1 MIWGF
6 SYFPMKAFVVIFV
19 DNLQKEFAKFGRVW
33 ANFFHFL
40 LDFAYTIEY
49 NNLRRINRELNSGV

>member
-1 MIWGF
+1 M
-6 SYFPMKAFVVIFV
+6 
-19 DNLQKEFAKFGRVW
+19 VW
-33 ANFFHFL
+33 ADFFHFL